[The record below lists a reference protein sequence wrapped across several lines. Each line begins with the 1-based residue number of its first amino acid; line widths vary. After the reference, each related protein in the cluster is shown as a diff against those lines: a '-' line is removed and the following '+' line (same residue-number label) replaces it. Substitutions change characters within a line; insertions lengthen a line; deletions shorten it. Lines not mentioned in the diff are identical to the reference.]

1 MSINF
6 TTLATSALGFTVA
19 LAWNDAISRS
29 LKSFFPPQN
38 EKAAARHTLIYALVI
53 TLLVIFVVEIV
64 NHTRKLVWRHK
75 TGCDPAQDNMRAQRA
90 PVKRDCGDCAHCYP
104 QGLSPVVRLWEP
116 PRPAP
121 ARARRM
127 QRARAR

>member
-19 LAWNDAISRS
+19 LAWNDAVSRS

-38 EKAAARHTLIYALVI
+38 EKAAARHTLIYAVVI
-53 TLLVIFVVEIV
+53 TILVIFIVAVV
-64 NHTRKLVWRHK
+64 NHARKVVYKHK
-75 TGCDPAQDNMRAQRA
+75 TGCDPAQDNMRAQKEPA
-90 PVKRDCGDCAHCYP
+90 KRDCADCGDCAHCYP

-116 PRPAP
+116 PHGRVP
-121 ARARRM
+121 AR
-127 QRARAR
+127 

>member
-53 TLLVIFVVEIV
+53 TILVIFVVAVV
-64 NHTRKLVWRHK
+64 NHTRKLVWRRK
-75 TGCDPAQDNMRAQRA
+75 TGCDPAQENMRIQRE
-90 PVKRDCGDCAHCYP
+90 PVKRDCADCGDCAHCYP
-104 QGLSPVVRLWEP
+104 QGPSPVVRLWEP
-116 PRPAP
+116 PRAPLAKSAP
-121 ARARRM
+121 AG
-127 QRARAR
+127 

>member
-90 PVKRDCGDCAHCYP
+90 PVKRDCADCGDCAHCYP

-116 PRPAP
+116 PLWPP
-121 ARARRM
+121 ARGRAAAR
-127 QRARAR
+127 